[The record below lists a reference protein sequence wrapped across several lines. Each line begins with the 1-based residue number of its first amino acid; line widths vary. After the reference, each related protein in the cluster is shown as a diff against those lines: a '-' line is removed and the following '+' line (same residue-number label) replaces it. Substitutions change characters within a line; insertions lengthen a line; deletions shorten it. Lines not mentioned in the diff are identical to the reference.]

1 MDERVFAQQVPQA
14 HPECKE
20 AQNKMH
26 QVQPIKRKYNLH
38 KMRLLFHHY
47 TIGGWKHKDENK
59 LPIGIF

>member
-1 MDERVFAQQVPQA
+1 
-14 HPECKE
+14 
-20 AQNKMH
+20 MH

-38 KMRLLFHHY
+38 KMRHSFFSHY